1 MTAPREDVRTGP
13 NEGRGNPS
21 KTGPREELGQSG
33 GAQGGSL
40 ESESK
45 FTSEQLRPPAR
56 DGWRRYV
63 AAFILTGIAAFL
75 HIWFLGGLQGR
86 VPFVTFYPAVIL
98 AALYGGLRGGLAAS
112 ALATALVALWR
123 EPLGPRFIHGPE
135 DWIGVAMFVAGCVMI
150 SILCEVLHQARVR
163 AAKLE
168 MEAQLQSAVAAE
180 RERAEASARQLK
192 LIIEGMEDGFV
203 ALDRQW
209 RYRHVNPA
217 GARLLHRKPEE
228 LLGRSLWEV
237 FPDATRLS
245 SYEQLHRAMEEGAPV
260 AFEHYIPEKQAW
272 YESRSLPT
280 PEGLIVFFSDVS
292 ERKNAEI
299 RLRESEER
307 FRLLMDEAKDYA
319 ILMLD
324 TEGRLTCWNAGAERL
339 VGYTEQEILGQ
350 SFSRFYT
357 PGDIAQDKPGQ
368 ELKKAAAQGRVEYE
382 GWRLRRDGSTFW
394 ANVVMTALHDK
405 AGQLIGF
412 SKLVRDATERR
423 RVETER
429 NRFVSL
435 AENSTE
441 FIGMCDLS
449 YKPFF
454 VNKAGIRLV
463 GLDNVQQALAVEVKD
478 FFFPEDQPF
487 IYEQFFPEVL
497 RQGHAEK
504 EIRFRHFKTGA
515 TLWVLYNVFTLTGAE
530 GKSIGF
536 ATVSL
541 DITER
546 KRVEEALQHSEEL
559 HRIFFDLGAVGMAYA
574 SPEGRLLKVNDKYCE
589 ITGYS
594 RSELDGF
601 PVLELTHPDDRGTDR
616 AVYDAYIRGEL
627 RVYASE
633 KRYIRKDRSV
643 RWVAVNAR
651 MVREADGRARY
662 SLGIIEDITERKR
675 AEENLCHAR
684 DKLARLNVDLER
696 RVAERTALLEE
707 SLQSLEGVL
716 YHVAHD
722 LRAPLRAMHSFTD
735 LLLEEYARTLDARG
749 ENYAQR
755 IRDAAGRMD
764 RLIQDLLNYGRLGH
778 QVVVWA
784 SVDLM
789 ALVEGV
795 LKDLRHDI
803 LTTKAELQVDAPLPK
818 VRGDAQILEQVLNNL
833 VCNALKFVAPGI
845 RPRIRIWAETFGST
859 VRLNIQDNGIGIAPE
874 YHERIF
880 RMFER
885 LHEANSIYPGTGI
898 GLAIVRKGIDRLAG
912 RVGVESQV
920 GAGSCFWLELQRAD
934 L

>member
-1 MTAPREDVRTGP
+1 M
-13 NEGRGNPS
+13 
-21 KTGPREELGQSG
+21 
-33 GAQGGSL
+33 
-40 ESESK
+40 
-45 FTSEQLRPPAR
+45 
-56 DGWRRYV
+56 
-63 AAFILTGIAAFL
+63 
-75 HIWFLGGLQGR
+75 
-86 VPFVTFYPAVIL
+86 
-98 AALYGGLRGGLAAS
+98 
-112 ALATALVALWR
+112 
-123 EPLGPRFIHGPE
+123 
-135 DWIGVAMFVAGCVMI
+135 
-150 SILCEVLHQARVR
+150 
-163 AAKLE
+163 
-168 MEAQLQSAVAAE
+168 
-180 RERAEASARQLK
+180 
-192 LIIEGMEDGFV
+192 
-203 ALDRQW
+203 
-209 RYRHVNPA
+209 
-217 GARLLHRKPEE
+217 
-228 LLGRSLWEV
+228 WEV
-237 FPDATRLS
+237 FPDAVNRPT
-245 SYEQLHRAMEEGAPV
+245 YQHFHQAMDEKVPI
-260 AFEHYIPEKQAW
+260 AFEQYILEKDAW
-272 YESRSLPT
+272 YESRCLPT
-280 PEGLIVFFSDVS
+280 PEGLIVFFSDVT
-292 ERKNAEI
+292 ERKRAEEQ
-299 RLRESEER
+299 LRQSEER
-307 FRLLMDEAKDYA
+307 FRLIMNEAKDYA

-324 TEGRLTCWNAGAERL
+324 PEGCVISWNDGAQRLKGYAED
-339 VGYTEQEILGQ
+339 EIIGEP
-350 SFSRFYT
+350 FSRFYT
-357 PGDIAQDKPGQ
+357 PEDIEIGKPRK
-368 ELKKAAAQGRVEYE
+368 ELDQAKAEGRVEYE
-382 GWRLRRDGSTFW
+382 GWRVRRDGSRYW
-394 ANVVMTALHDK
+394 ADVVMTALHDK
-405 AGQLIGF
+405 SGGLIGF
-412 SKLVRDATERR
+412 SKLVRDASERR

-429 NRFVSL
+429 NRFISL

-454 VNKAGIRLV
+454 VNRAGIRLV
-463 GLDNVQQALAVEVKD
+463 GLESVQQALAVEVKD

-497 RQGHAEK
+497 REGHAEK

-515 TLWVLYNVFTLTGAE
+515 TLWVLYNVFTLTGPD

-536 ATVSL
+536 ATVSR

-546 KRVEEALQHSEEL
+546 KRVEEALRHSEEL
-559 HRIFFDLGAVGMAYA
+559 HRVFFDLGAVGMAYA
-574 SPEGRLLKVNDKYCE
+574 SPEGRLLKVNDKYCD

-594 RSELDGF
+594 RSELEGF
-601 PVLELTHPDDRGTDR
+601 PVLELTHPDDRESDR
-616 AVYDAYIRGEL
+616 AVYDAYIQGAL
-627 RVYASE
+627 QVYTSE

-651 MVREADGRARY
+651 MVREADGRPRY

-684 DKLARLNVDLER
+684 DKLAQLNKELEQ
-696 RVAERTALLEE
+696 RVEERTALLEE

-735 LLLEEYARTLDARG
+735 LLLDEYARTLDARG

-784 SVDLM
+784 SVDLT
-789 ALVEGV
+789 ALVESV

-818 VRGDAQILEQVLNNL
+818 VRGDAQILDQVLNNL
-833 VCNALKFVAPGI
+833 MCNALKFVAPGV

-859 VRLNIQDNGIGIAPE
+859 VRLNIQDNGIGIAPD

-898 GLAIVRKGIDRLAG
+898 GLAIVKKGIDRLAG

-920 GAGSCFWLELQRAD
+920 
-934 L
+934 